1 MKMMITSLPGIHILR
16 RHEQLGQ
23 RELVEVKDQKVSSAE
38 DGQHHAQRAED
49 QHADGAAEHP
59 PPHQSKEH

>member
-1 MKMMITSLPGIHILR
+1 MKFQMLLIKAMITSLPGIRILW

-23 RELVEVKDQKVSSAE
+23 GELVEVKNQQVSSTE

-49 QHADGAAEHP
+49 
-59 PPHQSKEH
+59 